1 MKKIKYKTGYK
12 YRLDEDYTQTIK
24 IYPQTQ
30 VNTRYI
36 DLDIYGHLI
45 VKSGYCWDGP
55 SGPTVDTK
63 SSMRGSLVHDAL
75 YQLIRE
81 DKLPRYVRRDA
92 DKLAYRMWL
101 RDGMNKFR
109 AWVWMT
115 CVRTLA
121 GYAIDPRESKEVIEA
136 P

>member
-1 MKKIKYKTGYK
+1 MKTIKYKTGYK
-12 YRLDEDYTQTIK
+12 YRLAENYTQTIK

-30 VNTRYI
+30 VNTKYI

-55 SGPTVDTK
+55 SGTTVDTK

-92 DKLAYRMWL
+92 DKLAYKMWL
-101 RDGMNKFR
+101 EDGMNNLR
-109 AWVWMT
+109 AWLWFS
-115 CVRTLA
+115 CVRLFA
-121 GYAIDPRESKEVIEA
+121 ENAIDPDDGRKVVEA